1 MLVTKLFAQLHVSKY
16 IIGCEDP
23 PTPDHGTVTLTIPGN
38 TKFGSTATQA
48 CKPGYDFYRGTVNIS
63 CGMDGSWSAPPAIC
77 SLRGTYI

>member
-1 MLVTKLFAQLHVSKY
+1 MLVSKLFARLHVS
-16 IIGCEDP
+16 ICMTDCGDP

-48 CKPGYDFYRGTVNIS
+48 CKPGYDFYSGTVKIF
-63 CGMDGSWSAPPAIC
+63 CDVDGSWSAPPAIC